1 MATLS
6 FLIPSANTLYLSPPL
21 FPKNLP
27 YIPKCTSS
35 LMPNPAT
42 PFPTGLVSLF
52 IQPRFPHQKPHSFND
67 LFSFLYLCL
76 SDPLVLIHSLPSQMP
91 IHLFSMATTLGQTT
105 AMTLPTGFP
114 PPVPSPPSS
123 SAQAAGGP
131 QMPRSLASQAVA
143 PYCFPLGSPHD
154 LAQNVPFPCTL
165 LLALRPK
172 GIPVIL

>member
-114 PPVPSPPSS
+114 PPVPSPP
-123 SAQAAGGP
+123 
-131 QMPRSLASQAVA
+131 A
-143 PYCFPLGSPHD
+143 PL
-154 LAQNVPFPCTL
+154 
-165 LLALRPK
+165 LRPQGVPK
-172 GIPVIL
+172 CPEAWLPKQWLPTAFRLGLPMIWLKTFLSPVPSY